1 MRGGE
6 RKTSLQTTHSI
17 PTLRTLPTVSRCLNN
32 HILKNNS
39 TTLATTTSSLTSS
52 EALHP
57 WYITGFTDAE
67 GCFHIGIN
75 KHNRFKLGY
84 SVEAVF
90 MIHLH
95 QKDLAL
101 LTRIKSAF
109 GVGSIYILG
118 KGTIKYKVSSVKELG
133 VILDH
138 IDKYPLLTQK
148 YGDYLLFKQVFN
160 LAAPPTKQRTFN
172 SSVPASLQGL
182 EGLRKVVAIKA
193 SMNKGLSDKLN
204 PAYSD
209 VIPVERHLVK
219 DKKNP

>member
-1 MRGGE
+1 
-6 RKTSLQTTHSI
+6 
-17 PTLRTLPTVSRCLNN
+17 LPTVSRCLNN

-95 QKDLAL
+95 QFFKKEKTPEGMDLAL

-138 IDKYPLLTQK
+138 IDKYPLLT
-148 YGDYLLFKQVFN
+148 YLK
-160 LAAPPTKQRTFN
+160 KIR
-172 SSVPASLQGL
+172 GL
-182 EGLRKVVAIKA
+182 LTI
-193 SMNKGLSDKLN
+193 
-204 PAYSD
+204 
-209 VIPVERHLVK
+209 
-219 DKKNP
+219 